1 MFYNKDS
8 ENTSIPV
15 VNYTVT
21 HTEALAPPA
30 VRRPVSS
37 PAPAT
42 TNTTATRPVTAVAV
56 ARHPASAPRTPVRN
70 SQANVDMRDEDIEA
84 LLSGNRR
91 SRVDD
96 ENLQSRKRKAVV
108 EEITGQM
115 DLLKKFEGIV
125 PADELNERRR
135 KLYSLIPKMN

>member
-1 MFYNKDS
+1 M
-8 ENTSIPV
+8 
-15 VNYTVT
+15 NYAVT

-30 VRRPVSS
+30 VRRPVSA

-70 SQANVDMRDEDIEA
+70 SQANVGIRYEDIEA

-115 DLLKKFEGIV
+115 DLLKKFEGII